1 MKYCFAFTLAAL
13 FLLSTSTSAQDTSAS
28 ASGDAFWVNFW
39 AQPRVM
45 LFGPEEEEFYKNMQ
59 NVMFPL
65 DVYSAPLNPS
75 VLDANAQ
82 WLKDHPNIN
91 FYVQGYAS
99 VRGELVYNL
108 ALSQRRADWVKQELV
123 NRGVPENRIVMA
135 VGWGQLY
142 PVCLEQDDPCW
153 LRNKIVRFD
162 YVPRETAVA
171 GQAGS
176 QP

>member
-1 MKYCFAFTLAAL
+1 MKYCFAFALAAL
-13 FLLSTSTSAQDTSAS
+13 LLFTTPTSAQVTADSS
-28 ASGDAFWVNFW
+28 SGDAFWVNFW

-45 LFGPEEEEFYKNMQ
+45 LYGPEEEEFYKNMQ
-59 NVMFPL
+59 SVMFPW
-65 DVYSAPLNPS
+65 DVYSAPSNPG

-99 VRGELVYNL
+99 TRGEIVYNL
-108 ALSQRRADWVKQELV
+108 ALSQRRADWVKQALV
-123 NRGVPENRIVMA
+123 SRGVPENRIVMA

-142 PVCLEQDDPCW
+142 PVCLERDDPCW

-162 YVPRETAVA
+162 YVPPGTTVA
-171 GQAGS
+171 GQGGS